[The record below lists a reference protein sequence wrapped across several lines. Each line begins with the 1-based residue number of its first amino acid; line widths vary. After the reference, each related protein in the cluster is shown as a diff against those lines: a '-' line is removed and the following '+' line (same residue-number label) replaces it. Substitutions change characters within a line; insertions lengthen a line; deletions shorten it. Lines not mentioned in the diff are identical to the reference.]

1 MNALMS
7 AAQWANA
14 HSVITLLVAVAACT
28 LIGIGTLRRRTA
40 KTGGPRRKF
49 SAGTLTAI
57 LAFVVCT
64 YVSLNTSYRFTAD
77 GLDIHGHGERLL
89 ACAAYEC
96 LMAMCVFGAREH
108 MSGDDKSPGWYGSAV
123 WVLAVLS
130 SVPAWHEG
138 EGWTPGTFAR
148 IVFGSFGAAIA
159 AHSALG
165 LELRH
170 RSGEGSQAPMAL
182 ILRDLRERLMARM
195 GLTVR
200 GKTAQQIARDRALTR
215 AVKFADEESRLDENK
230 RKGRKGKKLAGK
242 IADALDAAG
251 VYEDPELKETYRQR
265 VAMRQ
270 HATGLRQ
277 ADLPSPWDREEE
289 RQAGTAAAAYLALLQ
304 NQAEQAEKQAEQA
317 EQAAAAEA
325 GALDIAVGDSG
336 LVALPRQREERADE
350 ADQEH
355 DAEAADCLT
364 GGPDPAEQAPGNAG
378 DKAAAAQGSGGNPRV
393 HAKLPKEEP
402 EEPADERQAEPE
414 PEDDEEQA
422 EAKKIRTLAVQ
433 ESKKAAIQELYRIH
447 VAADDDPAIST
458 NAVAKELE
466 ALLRRYTGEGLDSAA
481 AHRAVSEVRPAQRP
495 QATPETETA
504 DAQLAGV

>member
-7 AAQWANA
+7 AAEWANA
-14 HSVITLLVAVAACT
+14 HSVITMLVAVAACT

-77 GLDIHGHGERLL
+77 GLAIYGHGERLL

-138 EGWTPGTFAR
+138 GGWTPGTFAR

-215 AVKFADEESRLDENK
+215 AVKFADQESRLNEK
-230 RKGRKGKKLAGK
+230 QRKGRKGMKLAGK

-251 VYEDPELKETYRQR
+251 VYDDPELKETYRRR

-289 RQAGTAAAAYLALLQ
+289 RQADTAAAAYLAMLQ
-304 NQAEQAEKQAEQA
+304 SQAEQAERQAEQA

-325 GALDIAVGDSG
+325 AVLDIAVDGSG
-336 LVALPRQREERADE
+336 PAALPRQREECADA
-350 ADQEH
+350 ADH
-355 DAEAADCLT
+355 DHDDDAVDCLT
-364 GGPDPAEQAPGNAG
+364 EGADRAEQAPGNAG
-378 DKAAAAQGSGGNPRV
+378 DKAAAAQGNGGNPRV

-402 EEPADERQAEPE
+402 ADERQAEPE
-414 PEDDEEQA
+414 PEDGEQA
-422 EAKKIRTLAVQ
+422 EAQKIRTLAVQ

-447 VAADDDPAIST
+447 VAADDDLTIST

-495 QATPETETA
+495 QATPDAETA